1 MSIWRKWHTKEGQP
15 DLSDTPFHP
24 VVLEAGEDL
33 LIECIVH
40 NLGDNSILWK
50 RTMKNVTEILT
61 ADTSRVISDKRVS
74 VIHNPGSE
82 EWLLTIE
89 KVNITDSGTYA
100 CETNLVPS
108 IPAFRNV
115 IITSHLP
122 PAPADPDMNGD
133 LAVNTNHTYTDCC
146 KKKGVRKE
154 CLKFCSFRSLVSG
167 NYDPS
172 QCLEY
177 LPTFGECMADG
188 RDHTP
193 CCREQQLPPIC
204 SELCRGQYKISTM
217 VEHYSC
223 NPHITSLLACISEGI
238 ELLPSQPEHV
248 MMEATSP
255 SSINV
260 SWTPPRHTPQGIS
273 HYIIAVKKLNSF
285 DGYRQTQINGATGQV
300 NSDQTYWTLDALDS
314 FTMYE
319 VTVKAENKYGSS
331 QPSNPVRG
339 VTMISNSPHI
349 LYTKKDAPAV
359 PDIQSC
365 CIRKGLDKNLDCVQ
379 KLCNPEKSDQTKTED
394 FITCAPYVNITFSC
408 LANGVDHT
416 DCCLQRGI
424 PNICKPLCSGTVSK
438 ISYTH
443 FICVNYMPAL
453 TNCVLQSYGV
463 LPSAPR
469 DLTVT
474 VHPKWV
480 LIQWSPPL
488 RLYHTIK
495 SYHLHYRKYDEN
507 EKEERYN
514 SPYLLENLDPNSVY
528 EVYVSPVNKY
538 GLGEGS
544 PRLVITTPEALIPV
558 DGNQGVNKT
567 TELSNCCKRAGISDE
582 CLPLC
587 DYRAPFSTLLK
598 LGPKCEKYSH
608 IVVRCS
614 AAGRD
619 HTFCC
624 VRKNIPSKCVSL
636 CAGYSGHLSDGR
648 IHECNPHLP
657 KMVECMEE
665 GIRTLPGIPRELY
678 SDGIKPTELSL
689 KWSPPAESGVVS
701 NYEVYIRGEDFINK
715 KVEPYRLAANVK
727 VTEAA
732 LKDLIPGNT
741 YGLYVVSGNKF
752 GTSLPS
758 YVVNIRMPFSE
769 VPTTTGVIAR
779 AKPGSPSGFE
789 VKDIRLYEIDLYWRP
804 TVHVHP
810 DDEIKY
816 IIYFTVAKGDEQ
828 SIDKKKA
835 LNVTTEYHKATLKN
849 LKENTDYFIWGY
861 TLAKSNS
868 TVAKSLKSDILLVR
882 TDHPVPA
889 IVDGV
894 QLMPSS
900 KYHLEGTSLT
910 ALCATTGRPEPMI
923 SLFLDGKKLV
933 ENIRLRLTAQ
943 ILNVS
948 RHMKE
953 VICHAENGYGAGG
966 VKVAP
971 INVVYPPTITTP
983 KQKVKVDN
991 SLNVLTIECHVT
1003 ANPQPHTAWYR
1014 YGKNGQVIISSP
1026 RHLVSIAT
1034 KYHDDDYPSYIMSL
1048 KIAQLTAQDYGE
1060 YHCHAENQY
1069 GTSTSAIT
1077 LVEENVRWNNQLDV
1091 TECCKANN
1099 VSEDCIDACVFDID
1113 IQRALNKPKCI
1124 PELEKMMRCASDGSD
1139 HRRCCLGKGVERSCL
1154 NWCRGYRVTDA
1165 PLCILGYAKQIVD
1178 CFEEGNSILPGPP
1191 KNLKFEM
1198 LPNKTV
1204 ELSWDAPNKN
1214 TEFVELY
1221 RLFWKQKGNKFMGF
1235 QVPVT
1240 GKYKKIPLDP
1250 GTVYE
1255 FVVKAYNHY
1264 GKSMP
1269 SNKVEV
1275 RVSEILTQTNLASQ
1289 SKAQTGTALICITVL
1304 FVLLVLC
1311 IAAFIIR
1318 KKFFGVKGVRSSSG
1332 VAFENPSYL
1341 KDSTTGNESSRNGVT
1356 LSSLTNGLKSRPN
1369 VYEELKVPT

>member
-1 MSIWRKWHTKEGQP
+1 MSPACTDVWVRDLGNYRYLVEKIGDSQHIMERKIFLGQP

-365 CIRKGLDKNLDCVQ
+365 CIRKGLD
-379 KLCNPEKSDQTKTED
+379 
-394 FITCAPYVNITFSC
+394 
-408 LANGVDHT
+408 
-416 DCCLQRGI
+416 
-424 PNICKPLCSGTVSK
+424 
-438 ISYTH
+438 
-443 FICVNYMPAL
+443 
-453 TNCVLQSYGV
+453 SYGV

-514 SPYLLENLDPNSVY
+514 YA
-528 EVYVSPVNKY
+528 YVSVQGLIFISCIDCCFTCVPFEHHLY

-624 VRKNIPSKCVSL
+624 
-636 CAGYSGHLSDGR
+636 
-648 IHECNPHLP
+648 
-657 KMVECMEE
+657 CMEE

-701 NYEVYIRGEDFINK
+701 NYEVYIRGRRFHKQKSGNLIDC
-715 KVEPYRLAANVK
+715 YRSCTK
-727 VTEAA
+727 RF
-732 LKDLIPGNT
+732 DPWRNT

-752 GTSLPS
+752 GLVVPS

-1341 KDSTTGNESSRNGVT
+1341 KDSTTGTESSRNGVT